1 MIAASIK
8 MLNGLENLNQVSELY
23 RYLAL
28 NLLSCMKLDVENI
41 DSTVHHKDQLFTVLD
56 YARNFGNAANGL
68 KRTTHWVVYYLTNSI
83 LGIMYPNMP

>member
-8 MLNGLENLNQVSELY
+8 MLKRLENLNKVSELY

-41 DSTVHHKDQLFTVLD
+41 DSTVHHKDQLFTMLD

>member
-1 MIAASIK
+1 MIATSIK

-56 YARNFGNAANGL
+56 YARNSGNAANGL
-68 KRTTHWVVYYLTNSI
+68 KRTTH
-83 LGIMYPNMP
+83 